1 MPQCGFVP
9 ALSLRTS
16 TVAKNTLTQDNPT
29 IPQVVRALRESMADG
44 SMEPTSR
51 SLVIA
56 ACKERGVPI
65 KDGRI
70 VRYQRNMGDV
80 YFGVRKLI
88 ERGGVRVGQRWASRD
103 KRDIQRGHNQRREV
117 TSIMFEKAFLDSDS
131 PAFDG
136 SFGVAIKNG
145 AVDRHRLVEDVA

>member
-1 MPQCGFVP
+1 M
-9 ALSLRTS
+9 
-16 TVAKNTLTQDNPT
+16 AKNTLTQNNPT

-56 ACKERGVPI
+56 ACKARGVPI

-117 TSIMFEKAFLDSDS
+117 TAVRDGYAFLASDS
-131 PAFDG
+131 PAFEG
-136 SFGVAIKNG
+136 SFGVAMKNG